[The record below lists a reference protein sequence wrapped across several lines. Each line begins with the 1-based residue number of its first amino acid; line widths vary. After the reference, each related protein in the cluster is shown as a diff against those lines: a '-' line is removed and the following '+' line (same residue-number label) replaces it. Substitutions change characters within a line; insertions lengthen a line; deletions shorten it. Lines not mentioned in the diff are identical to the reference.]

1 MNSEKLRSIIRN
13 IPDFPVKGIQFKDIT
28 PLLKNPDAVKYVVS
42 EIKNHFIGKGVK
54 YIAGIEARGF
64 IFGGILAYEMGI
76 GFIPIRKKG
85 KLPYKTVSI
94 TYSLEYGESSLEVH
108 EDALEK
114 GDKILIVDD
123 LLATGG
129 TTKATY
135 ELLTKIGGD
144 VVGAAFIIELTD
156 LKGREKIPCEVYSIL
171 KYNI

>member
-1 MNSEKLRSIIRN
+1 MNVEELKNIIRN

-28 PLLKNPDAVKYVVS
+28 PLLKNPEAFSYVAK
-42 EIKNHFIGKGVK
+42 EIKDHFKEKEVK

-64 IFGGILAYEMGI
+64 IFGSVLAYEMGI

-108 EDALEK
+108 EDALDK
-114 GDKILIVDD
+114 GDKVLIVDD

-135 ELLTKIGGD
+135 DLLTKLGAD
-144 VVGAAFIIELTD
+144 VVGAAFIIELTE
-156 LKGREKIPCEVYSIL
+156 LKGRDKLPCEVYSIL
-171 KYNI
+171 QYDI

>member
-1 MNSEKLRSIIRN
+1 MNVEELKNIIRN

-28 PLLKNPDAVKYVVS
+28 PLLKDPEAFGYIVR
-42 EIKNHFIGKGVK
+42 EIKDHFKEKGIK

-64 IFGGILAYEMGI
+64 IFGSVLAYEMGI

-108 EDALEK
+108 EDALDK
-114 GDKILIVDD
+114 GDKVLIVDD

-135 ELLTKIGGD
+135 DLLTKLGGD
-144 VVGAAFIIELTD
+144 VVGAAFIIELTE
-156 LKGREKIPCEVYSIL
+156 LKGRDKLPCEVYSIL
-171 KYNI
+171 QYDI